1 MNRLLTSRPTSTA
14 HASSVASK
22 QDQLLTLMRKKNM
35 LSNNVNST
43 EELLLRLKLI
53 ELDVPKTEK
62 TLSSD

>member
-1 MNRLLTSRPTSTA
+1 
-14 HASSVASK
+14 
-22 QDQLLTLMRKKNM
+22 M